1 MTKQRCSWVGKD
13 PLYQAYHDKEWGVPN
28 YNSQSLF
35 AKLCLEGQQAGLS
48 WITVLKKRAN
58 YERLFF
64 NFDPNQIIELTE
76 SDIDRLMLDT
86 DIIRNRLKIN
96 SIIKNA
102 KSYLKIEQNEGDF
115 SNYIWQFT
123 NGQTLVNHWQE
134 HSQIPATS
142 SESDK
147 MAKDLKKRGFSFVG
161 STICYAF
168 MQSMGMINDHT
179 TDCFRHAECLK
190 LSEQRSGR

>member
-1 MTKQRCSWVGKD
+1 MGKD